1 MKPIGFVDSTPM
13 GDYEPNR
20 GIRIGGVDGWV
31 QTTSG
36 TSGTTPRMNFDRFR
50 WVTLPI
56 RVQSSGNRL
65 KKGGFQWVES
75 FKLRWGGL
83 KGWEQP
89 HRGWGGRRNHPLIGE
104 VV

>member
-1 MKPIGFVDSTPM
+1 MEPIGFVDSTPI
-13 GDYEPNR
+13 GVSEPNR

-65 KKGGFQWVES
+65 KKGDS
-75 FKLRWGGL
+75 NGL
-83 KGWEQP
+83 NLSNSE
-89 HRGWGGRRNHPLIGE
+89 R